1 MEELNAIQQ
10 AMSAIEGKDGRKF
23 IGYMAKEILRAR
35 RKLKRMAKPEIAF
48 WLRKKAWGYM
58 IEHGIEMTEEEFK
71 EIWDKEEKKF
81 LQA

>member
-1 MEELNAIQQ
+1 MKELSAIQQ

-23 IGYMAKEILRAR
+23 FGYMAKEMLRAR
-35 RKLKRMAKPEIAF
+35 GKLKRMARPEIAF

-58 IEHGIEMTEEEFK
+58 VEHGIEITEEEFK

>member
-1 MEELNAIQQ
+1 MGELTAIQQ

-23 IGYMAKEILRAR
+23 FAYMANEILRAR
-35 RKLKRMAKPEIAF
+35 GKLKRMARPDMAF

-58 IEHGIEMTEEEFK
+58 VEHKIEITEEEFK